1 MEALMTVTI
10 LDGGMGRE
18 LERSGA
24 PFRQPEWSALALIES
39 PAHVGQAHAAFARHG
54 AEVITTNSYAVVPFH
69 VGQERFDA
77 EGLMLADL
85 AGKLARQTADE
96 FGIKVAGSLP
106 PVLGSY
112 RPDLFKAEEARPILE
127 VLIEGLSP
135 YVDVWLAETQ
145 SSLAEVTLVKE
156 LLGDDPRPLW
166 LSFTLDDHDSKA
178 VLSGTAKPVL
188 RSGESIADAA
198 RHAVALGAAAL
209 LFNCSQPEVMEAAVR
224 EARSVLGDAPL
235 SIGVYANAFAS
246 EADDAAANETLH
258 GIRADLTPPLY
269 LGWAKRWVDAGAT
282 MVGGCCG
289 ISPEHIG
296 ELARALK

>member
-1 MEALMTVTI
+1 MVTI

-39 PAHVGQAHAAFARHG
+39 PAHVGLAHSAFARNG
-54 AEVITTNSYAVVPFH
+54 ADVITTNSYAVAPFH
-69 VGQERFDA
+69 IGQERFDA
-77 EGLMLADL
+77 QGLALADL

-96 FGIKVAGSLP
+96 FGVKVAGSLP

-112 RPDLFKAEEARPILE
+112 RPDLFDAANARPILE

-135 YVDVWLAETQ
+135 HADIWLAETQ
-145 SSLAEVTLVKE
+145 SSLAEVTLVRQ
-156 LLGDDPRPLW
+156 LLDDDPRPLW
-166 LSFTLDDHDSKA
+166 LSFTLDDHEAKA
-178 VLSGTAKPVL
+178 VQSGAARPVL
-188 RSGESIADAA
+188 RSGETVADAA
-198 RHAVALGAAAL
+198 RLAAQLGAAGL

-224 EARSVLGDAPL
+224 EARTALGENRME
-235 SIGVYANAFAS
+235 IGVYANAFTS
-246 EADDAAANETLH
+246 EADDTAANETLH

>member
-1 MEALMTVTI
+1 
-10 LDGGMGRE
+10 
-18 LERSGA
+18 
-24 PFRQPEWSALALIES
+24 
-39 PAHVGQAHAAFARHG
+39 
-54 AEVITTNSYAVVPFH
+54 VPFH
-69 VGQERFDA
+69 IGQERFDA
-77 EGLMLADL
+77 EGLRLADL
-85 AGKLARQTADE
+85 AGQLARKVADE

-112 RPDLFKAEEARPILE
+112 RPDLFNVEEARPILE

-135 YVDVWLAETQ
+135 HADIWLAETQ
-145 SSLAEVTLVKE
+145 SSLAEVTLVRE

-166 LSFTLDDHDSKA
+166 LSFTLDDHDAKA
-178 VLSGTAKPVL
+178 VMSGAAKPVL
-188 RSGESIADAA
+188 RSGEPVADAA
-198 RHAVALGAAAL
+198 RHAVALGAKAL

-224 EARSVLGDAPL
+224 EARAALGDAPIQ
-235 SIGVYANAFAS
+235 IGVYANAFAS

-269 LGWAKRWVDAGAT
+269 LGWARRWVDAGAT

-296 ELARALK
+296 ELAKALK

>member
-1 MEALMTVTI
+1 MTVTI

-39 PAHVGQAHAAFARHG
+39 PAHVGQAHAAFARNG
-54 AEVITTNSYAVVPFH
+54 AEFITTNSYAVVPFH
-69 VGQERFDA
+69 IGRERFDA
-77 EGLMLADL
+77 EGLRLADL
-85 AGKLARQTADE
+85 AGRLARQTADE
-96 FGIKVAGSLP
+96 FGVRVAGSLP

-112 RPDLFKAEEARPILE
+112 RPDLFNPDEARPILE

-135 YVDVWLAETQ
+135 YADVWLAETQ
-145 SSLAEVTLVKE
+145 SSLAEVALVRE
-156 LLGDDPRPLW
+156 LLHDDPRPLW
-166 LSFTLDDHDSKA
+166 LSFTLDDHDANA
-178 VLSGTAKPVL
+178 VQSGAARPVL
-188 RSGESIADAA
+188 RSGEPVVEAA
-198 RHAVALGAAAL
+198 RQALALGAAAL

-224 EARSVLGDAPL
+224 EARAALGDATIG
-235 SIGVYANAFAS
+235 IGVYANAFAS

-269 LGWAKRWVDAGAT
+269 LGWAKRWVDAGAS

>member
-1 MEALMTVTI
+1 MTVTI

-39 PAHVGQAHAAFARHG
+39 PEHVGRAHAAFARNG

-69 VGQERFDA
+69 IGQERFDA
-77 EGLMLADL
+77 EGLKLADL

-112 RPDLFKAEEARPILE
+112 RPDLFNAEAARPILE

-135 YVDVWLAETQ
+135 YADIWLAETQ
-145 SSLAEVTLVKE
+145 SSLAEVSVVRE
-156 LLGDDPRPLW
+156 LLDDDPRPLW
-166 LSFTLDDHDSKA
+166 LSFTLDDHDAKA
-178 VLSGTAKPVL
+178 VLSGAAKPVL
-188 RSGESIADAA
+188 RSGEPIADAA
-198 RHAVALGAAAL
+198 RHAMALGASAL

-224 EARSVLGDAPL
+224 EARAALGDAAI

-246 EADDAAANETLH
+246 EADDSAANETLH

-269 LGWAKRWVDAGAT
+269 LDWAKRWVDAGAT

-296 ELARALK
+296 ELAKALK

>member
-1 MEALMTVTI
+1 MTVTI

-39 PAHVGQAHAAFARHG
+39 PAHVGQAHAAFARSG
-54 AEVITTNSYAVVPFH
+54 ADVITTNSYAVVPFH
-69 VGQERFDA
+69 IGEERFASD
-77 EGLMLADL
+77 GLRLVRL
-85 AGKLARQTADE
+85 AGEIARKTADE
-96 FGIKVAGSLP
+96 FGVRVAGSLP

-112 RPDLFKAEEARPILE
+112 RPDLFNADDARPILQ

-135 YVDVWLAETQ
+135 YADLWLAETQ
-145 SSLAEVTLVKE
+145 SSLAEVTLVRE
-156 LLGDDPRPLW
+156 LLADDGRPLW
-166 LSFTLDDHDSKA
+166 LSFTLEDAHAKA
-178 VLSGTAKPVL
+178 VMAGERKPTL
-188 RSGESIADAA
+188 RSGEAVADAA
-198 RHAVALGAAAL
+198 QHALALGASGL

-224 EARSVLGDAPL
+224 EAKAVIGDGPV

-258 GIRADLTPPLY
+258 GIRADLTPPNY
-269 LGWAKRWVDAGAT
+269 LVWAQKWVDAGAS

-296 ELARALK
+296 VLAQALKAR

>member
-1 MEALMTVTI
+1 MTVTI

-39 PAHVGQAHAAFARHG
+39 PAHVGRAHAAFARHG

-69 VGQERFDA
+69 ISQERFDA
-77 EGLMLADL
+77 EGLALADL

-96 FGIKVAGSLP
+96 FGTKVAGSLP

-112 RPDLFKAEEARPILE
+112 RPDLFNADEARPILE

-135 YVDVWLAETQ
+135 YADIWLAETQ

-156 LLGDDPRPLW
+156 LLSDDPRPLW
-166 LSFTLDDHDSKA
+166 LSFTLDDHDAKA

-188 RSGESIADAA
+188 RSGEPIVDAA
-198 RHAVALGAAAL
+198 RHAVALGASAL

-224 EARSVLGDAPL
+224 EARSALGDAPI

-269 LGWAKRWVDAGAT
+269 LDWAKRWVDAGAN

-296 ELARALK
+296 ELAKALK

>member
-1 MEALMTVTI
+1 MKVTI

-39 PAHVGQAHAAFARHG
+39 PAHVRQAHVAFARHG

-69 VGQERFDA
+69 IGPERFDS
-77 EGLMLADL
+77 EGLKLADL
-85 AGKLARQTADE
+85 AGRLARQTADQ
-96 FGIKVAGSLP
+96 FGVKVAGSLP
-106 PVLGSY
+106 PALGSY
-112 RPDLFKAEEARPILE
+112 RPDLFDADEARPILE

-135 YVDVWLAETQ
+135 YADIWLAETQ
-145 SSLAEVTLVKE
+145 SSLAEVSLVRE
-156 LLGDDPRPLW
+156 LLDDDPRPLW
-166 LSFTLDDHDSKA
+166 LSFTLDDHDAKA
-178 VLSGTAKPVL
+178 VLAGLAEPVL
-188 RSGESIADAA
+188 RSGEPVAEAA
-198 RHAVALGAAAL
+198 RRAMSLGASAL

-224 EARSVLGDAPL
+224 EARAALGDASI

-296 ELARALK
+296 ELAKALK